1 MYYAKNKYNI
11 LSTSSVLGRCCG
23 EGRTAPSELE
33 HVGLEHAE
41 PMHAEPMHVGLERV
55 GPEHVEQ
62 MHVEQMHVEQMPAEQ
77 THRGELP
84 YQGVLRSRG
93 TWTSC
98 G

>member
-1 MYYAKNKYNI
+1 M
-11 LSTSSVLGRCCG
+11 
-23 EGRTAPSELE
+23 
-33 HVGLEHAE
+33 
-41 PMHAEPMHVGLERV
+41 
-55 GPEHVEQ
+55 HVEQ